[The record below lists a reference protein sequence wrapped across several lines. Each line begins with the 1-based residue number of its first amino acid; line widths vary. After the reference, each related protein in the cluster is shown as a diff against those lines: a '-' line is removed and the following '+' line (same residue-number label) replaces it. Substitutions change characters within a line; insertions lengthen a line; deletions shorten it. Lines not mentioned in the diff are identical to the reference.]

1 MRNLILAILVL
12 GLGLVGLQAQ
22 ASANL
27 LTDSGFDT
35 QAVSALDW
43 GTTPW
48 WGGGG
53 GGASSG
59 GGGWVTAA
67 QSQSPSHSATLFTYG
82 SDWAYA
88 MAAQTLTSGIIG
100 GNQYT
105 VSAYFKRTADIGTA
119 TANFKVEWLN
129 SGGTTIGTSVGTGK
143 FDNTYGANVPQPD
156 FAQVDR
162 EIWFMTDVIE
172 QGLVQTCHDISDGGM
187 LVTLA
192 EMSFGGRGE
201 LRTGIEIDIDVVP
214 GKGLTATQKLFTE
227 TGGFVFELDP
237 QLLQAV
243 QRHAATRGVTVSVI
257 GTVRDDEQFVV
268 KQGKTDYITLTVGA
282 LAEAWLNGLRSKL

>member
-1 MRNLILAILVL
+1 M
-12 GLGLVGLQAQ
+12 
-22 ASANL
+22 
-27 LTDSGFDT
+27 
-35 QAVSALDW
+35 
-43 GTTPW
+43 
-48 WGGGG
+48 
-53 GGASSG
+53 
-59 GGGWVTAA
+59 
-67 QSQSPSHSATLFTYG
+67 
-82 SDWAYA
+82 
-88 MAAQTLTSGIIG
+88 
-100 GNQYT
+100 
-105 VSAYFKRTADIGTA
+105 
-119 TANFKVEWLN
+119 
-129 SGGTTIGTSVGTGK
+129 

-243 QRHAATRGVTVSVI
+243 QRHAATRRVTVSVI